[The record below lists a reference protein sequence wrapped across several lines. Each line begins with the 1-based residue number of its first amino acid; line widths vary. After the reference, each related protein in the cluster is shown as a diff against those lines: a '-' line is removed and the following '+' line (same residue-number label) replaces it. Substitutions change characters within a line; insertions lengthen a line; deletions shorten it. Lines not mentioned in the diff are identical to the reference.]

1 MTLSLGLK
9 VKYSLYYALIYF
21 QVANP
26 ATFRV
31 VNSLIPGVAVNGC
44 PTSMGLILHTIV
56 FFLALVGIM
65 MLPKDKYD

>member
-1 MTLSLGLK
+1 MSLSFGLK
-9 VKYSLYYALIYF
+9 VKYSLYSALIF
-21 QVANP
+21 FFVANP
-26 ATFRV
+26 ATFRF

-44 PTSMGLILHTIV
+44 PTAVGLLLHTFV

>member
-1 MTLSLGLK
+1 MSLSLGLK
-9 VKYSLYYALIYF
+9 VKYSLYSALIF
-21 QVANP
+21 FLVANP

-31 VNSLIPGVAVNGC
+31 VNSVIPGVAVNGC
-44 PTSMGLILHTIV
+44 PTAMGLLLHTFV

>member
-1 MTLSLGLK
+1 MSLSLGLK
-9 VKYSLYYALIYF
+9 VKYSLYSALIF
-21 QVANP
+21 FLVANP

-44 PTSMGLILHTIV
+44 PTAMGLLLHTIV